1 MAKRYVMRTLAN
13 GLFLTCLRNAQ
24 QVHNLVAPLDS
35 QPIKLEATIAAL
47 PSQEELV
54 MLVELLR

>member
-1 MAKRYVMRTLAN
+1 MLNKYT
-13 GLFLTCLRNAQ
+13 TSW
-24 QVHNLVAPLDS
+24 LVAPLDS